1 MVMET
6 SVVETRLLFIDDDAA
21 VREAVGATLRGRGV
35 NVVCASGGA
44 EALAALESEEF
55 DAVVSDLNMPGMSG
69 IELCHRVLKSWPNLP
84 VVLVTAFGSMETA
97 VAAIRAGAYDFIAKP
112 IQITELMLTLER
124 AVEHR
129 KLKEENKQL
138 RETVARQRPP
148 ADMIGDSPAMREV
161 HAMLGQLSHT
171 DATVLITGESGTGKE
186 LVAQAV
192 HSRGPHS
199 AGPLVAFNCAAVPDT
214 MIESELFGH
223 ARGAF
228 TDAKA
233 NRKGL
238 FTQANGGTLFLD
250 EIGEMPL
257 ATQVK
262 LLRALQERKVRPL
275 GSDREVPFDAR
286 LVSATSRDLETDV
299 AEQRF
304 REDLYYRINVIRIHM
319 PPLRARGSDV
329 LLIAEHFI
337 QRFAERFGKQ
347 VSGLDA
353 EAKAKLLTY
362 TWPGNVREV
371 QNCMERA
378 VALTKGDSITVQDL
392 PAHIRE
398 FQGPNFVL
406 PLENPLELVPME
418 EVEKRYILQVLQA
431 VNGSKSQAAVSL
443 GFDRRTLYRKLKG
456 YGVD

>member
-1 MVMET
+1 MAMAA
-6 SVVETRLLFIDDDAA
+6 RLLFIDDDAA
-21 VREAVGATLRGRGV
+21 VCEAVRATLEGRGLD
-35 NVVCASGGA
+35 VVCADGGA
-44 EALAALESEEF
+44 AALAALEHQEF
-55 DAVVSDLNMPGMSG
+55 DAVCSDVSMPGMAG
-69 IELCHRVLKSWPNLP
+69 TELCRRVHARWPNLP

-97 VAAIRAGAYDFIAKP
+97 VDAIRAGAYDFIQKP
-112 IQITELMLTLER
+112 IQTQELMLTLER
-124 AVEHR
+124 AFEHH

-138 RETVARQRPP
+138 RDTVARQQPT
-148 ADMIGDSPAMREV
+148 AEMIGDSAAMREV
-161 HAMLGQLSHT
+161 HALLGQLSHT
-171 DATVLITGESGTGKE
+171 EATVLITGESGTGKE

-192 HSRGPHS
+192 HRRSPRS
-199 AGPLVAFNCAAVPDT
+199 AGPMVAFNCAAVPDT

-233 NRKGL
+233 DRKGL

-257 ATQVK
+257 TTQVK

-275 GSDREVPFDAR
+275 GSNREVPFDAR
-286 LVSATSRDLETDV
+286 LVSATSRDLESDV

-319 PPLRARGSDV
+319 PPLRARGGDVV
-329 LLIAEHFI
+329 LLAEHFI
-337 QRFAERFGKQ
+337 QRYAQRTGKQ
-347 VSGLDA
+347 LSGLDGQAA
-353 EAKAKLLTY
+353 EKLRAY
-362 TWPGNVREV
+362 AWPGNVREL
-371 QNCMERA
+371 QNCIERA
-378 VALTKGDSITVQDL
+378 VALTRGDSITLADL
-392 PAHIRE
+392 PAHILE

-406 PLENPLELVPME
+406 PLENPLELLPME

-431 VNGSKSQAAVSL
+431 VNGSKTQAALSL

-456 YGVD
+456 YGVE

>member
-1 MVMET
+1 MPAK
-6 SVVETRLLFIDDDAA
+6 LLFIDDDAA
-21 VREAVGATLRGRGV
+21 VCDAIQATLSQRGFD
-35 NVVCASGGA
+35 VVCANSGA
-44 EALAALESEEF
+44 AALVALEHDEF
-55 DAVVSDLNMPGMSG
+55 DVVVSDLNMPGMSG
-69 IELCHRVLKSWPNLP
+69 LELCRRTHAGWPNLP

-112 IQITELMLTLER
+112 IQVQELLLTLER
-124 AVEHR
+124 ALEHR

-138 RETVARQRPP
+138 RDAVARQRPP
-148 ADMIGDSPAMREV
+148 ADMIGQSPAMKEV
-161 HAMLGQLSHT
+161 YALLGRLTNT
-171 DATVLITGESGTGKE
+171 DVTVLITGESGTGKE

-192 HSRGPHS
+192 HQRGPHS
-199 AGPLVAFNCAAVPDT
+199 AGPLIALNCAAIPET
-214 MIESELFGH
+214 MLESELFGH

-238 FTQANGGTLFLD
+238 FSQANGGTLFLD

-257 ATQVK
+257 STQVK
-262 LLRALQERKVRPL
+262 LLRALQERKVRPV
-275 GSDREVPFDAR
+275 GADHEVPFDAR
-286 LVSATSRDLETDV
+286 VISATSRDLETDV

-319 PPLRARGSDV
+319 PPLRARGNDV

-337 QRFAERFGKQ
+337 QRYAQHAKKAVAGIAPAAAE
-347 VSGLDA
+347 
-353 EAKAKLLTY
+353 KLLAY
-362 TWPGNVREV
+362 GWPGNVREV

-378 VALTKGDSITVQDL
+378 VALTQGECITLQDL
-392 PAHIRE
+392 PKHIAE
-398 FQGPNFVL
+398 AQTSSFVL
-406 PLENPLELVPME
+406 PLENPLELLPME

-431 VNGSKSQAAVSL
+431 VNGSRSQAATSL

-456 YGVD
+456 YGVA